1 MSSKVQ
7 PEAQTGKLSDPS
19 HETK

>member
-7 PEAQTGKLSDPS
+7 PEEQTGKLSDPS